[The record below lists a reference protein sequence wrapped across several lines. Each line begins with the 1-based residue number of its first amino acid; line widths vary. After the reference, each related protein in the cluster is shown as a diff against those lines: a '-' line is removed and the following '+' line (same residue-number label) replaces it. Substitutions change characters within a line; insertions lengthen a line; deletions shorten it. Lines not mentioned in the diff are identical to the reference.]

1 MIETLPRREREV
13 FETLCRL
20 ETATAA
26 DVRAALSDPLS
37 DSAVR
42 TMLTRLEA
50 KGLVSRAAGAA
61 GVAFKP
67 VSRPDDVAEG
77 VLRRMV
83 DTFFAG
89 SAASAATALLG
100 LGDRL
105 TAEDAAALKALID
118 TAERQGAEAKSGG
131 EGRS

>member
-20 ETATAA
+20 DGATAA
-26 DVRAALSDPLS
+26 GVRAALSDPLS

-50 KGLVSRAAGAA
+50 KGLVSRTPGPDGARFQP
-61 GVAFKP
+61 VAQP
-67 VSRPDDVAEG
+67 EALARSA
-77 VLRRMV
+77 LRRMV

-89 SAASAATALLG
+89 SATSAATALLG
-100 LGDRL
+100 L
-105 TAEDAAALKALID
+105 DAKLSPDDIDALKAIID
-118 TAERQGAEAKSGG
+118 RAEASGEKG
-131 EGRS
+131 

>member
-20 ETATAA
+20 EAATAA
-26 DVRAALSDPLS
+26 GVRNALSDPLS

-50 KGLVSRAAGAA
+50 KGLVSRDNG
-61 GVAFKP
+61 
-67 VSRPDDVAEG
+67 DEG
-77 VLRRMV
+77 VQFRPVARTETLAQNALRRMV

-100 LGDRL
+100 FGDRL
-105 TAEDAAALKALID
+105 TAEDAAALKSMID
-118 TAERQGAEAKSGG
+118 KAEAAGDEGG
-131 EGRS
+131 QG

>member
-20 ETATAA
+20 EAATAA
-26 DVRAALSDPLS
+26 GVRNALSDPLS

-50 KGLVSRAAGAA
+50 KGLVTRASGDDGVQFSPVARPEALAQGA
-61 GVAFKP
+61 
-67 VSRPDDVAEG
+67 
-77 VLRRMV
+77 LRRMV

-100 LGDRL
+100 NGARL
-105 TAEDAAALKALID
+105 SAEDAAALKAMID
-118 TAERQGAEAKSGG
+118 RAEKAGSQRG
-131 EGRS
+131 EG